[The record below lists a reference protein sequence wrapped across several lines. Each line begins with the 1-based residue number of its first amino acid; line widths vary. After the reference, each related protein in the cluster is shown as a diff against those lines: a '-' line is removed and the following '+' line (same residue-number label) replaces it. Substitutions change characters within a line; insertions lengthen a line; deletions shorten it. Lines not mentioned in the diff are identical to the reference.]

1 MVLNNKAQ
9 MFSVWFDE
17 NYFYPE
23 IDKKYK
29 PIINKMKLP
38 YLSVSDFINAQLQT
52 ITFPGIDIGSALQQ
66 RGQYEI
72 AYTAG
77 KELDA
82 IIDKNIE
89 LEFKLTESYLS
100 YWILW
105 DQIDLYLKYN
115 RINPCWWDPINL
127 TFLNDAGFEIRT
139 MQFQQITPISLSN
152 LNLSYK
158 SQASSYNTL
167 KLSLRYN
174 YLKNIENLYEN

>member
-29 PIINKMKLP
+29 PILNKMKLP
-38 YLSVSDFINAQLQT
+38 YLSVSDFMNAQLQT
-52 ITFPGIDIGSALQQ
+52 ITFPGVDIGNALQQ

-72 AYTAG
+72 GYTSG

-82 IIDKNIE
+82 ITDKTLE

-105 DQIDLYLKYN
+105 DQIELYLKYGQ
-115 RINPCWWDPINL
+115 INPCWWDPINL

-139 MQFQQITPISLSN
+139 IQFQQITPTSLSG

-158 SQASSYNTL
+158 SQVSSYNTL
-167 KLSLRYN
+167 KLTLRYN
-174 YLKNIENLYEN
+174 YIKNIENFYEE